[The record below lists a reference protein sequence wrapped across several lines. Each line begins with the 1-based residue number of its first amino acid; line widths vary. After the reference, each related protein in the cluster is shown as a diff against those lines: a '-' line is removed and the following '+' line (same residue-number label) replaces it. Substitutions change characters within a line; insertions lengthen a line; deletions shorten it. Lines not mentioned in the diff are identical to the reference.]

1 MSLKLSSPATRL
13 LNLAVKGIGLSAGVA
28 FLFSG
33 SEILAQVGA
42 DIQVDTVPTSGGTIT
57 TGGTVTTNSDTRFS
71 CQLNNGVP
79 TVMYIPEDGGGRP
92 YAWATPKALGGGW
105 TAQKRCDAIS
115 QRLEEYRPYGL
126 VDLRTSVQNG
136 YNTICALT
144 ERDSACRIVFT
155 VPPGQDAETTLANVF
170 SNLTLADSGQVTSGV
185 NTFTNRGN
193 GLDLFNGLLGRGT
206 SGQVRSTAKTRVS
219 NIYLKPFLSVK
230 DGGTAR
236 FLGNTTNKPA
246 NTQTRPR
253 IFQGR

>member
-13 LNLAVKGIGLSAGVA
+13 LNLAAKGIGLSAGVG

-33 SEILAQVGA
+33 SGVLAQA
-42 DIQVDTVPTSGGTIT
+42 DIVIDAQGSPSGGIT
-57 TGGTVTTNSDTRFS
+57 STGTVTSNSDTRFT
-71 CQLNNGVP
+71 CQINNGEY
-79 TVMYIPEDGGGRP
+79 TVMYHPEAGGGQP

-105 TAQKRCDAIS
+105 TAQKRCTSIS
-115 QRLEEYRPYGL
+115 QRLESYRPDGL

-144 ERDSACRIVFT
+144 ERNSACRIVFT
-155 VPPGQDAETTLANVF
+155 VPPRQDPETTLASVF
-170 SNLTLADSGQVTSGV
+170 QNLTLADSGQSTYGV
-185 NTFTNRGN
+185 NTFTNRSN
-193 GLDLFNGLLGRGT
+193 GLDLLNGLLGRGT

-236 FLGNTTNKPA
+236 YLRNTTNTPA
-246 NTQTRPR
+246 NTQTRPQLFR
-253 IFQGR
+253 RR

>member
-1 MSLKLSSPATRL
+1 MSLKLYSAATRL
-13 LNLAVKGIGLSAGVA
+13 QNLAVKGIGLSAGVA
-28 FLFSG
+28 FLISG
-33 SEILAQVGA
+33 SGVLAQVTTGG
-42 DIQVDTVPTSGGTIT
+42 DIQVDTLPTSGGTT
-57 TGGTVTTNSDTRFS
+57 TTGTVTSNNDTRFT
-71 CQLNNGVP
+71 CQLNSGVP
-79 TVMYIPEDGGGRP
+79 TVMYIPEDQSQP

-144 ERDSACRIVFT
+144 ERDSSCRIVFT
-155 VPPGQDAETTLANVF
+155 VPPGQDAETTLASVF
-170 SNLTLADSGQVTSGV
+170 QNLTLADSGQITNGV

-193 GLDLFNGLLGRGT
+193 GLDLLNGLLGRGT

-236 FLGNTTNKPA
+236 FLRNTTNKPA
-246 NTQTRPR
+246 NTQTRPQLFR
-253 IFQGR
+253 R